1 MKPIDVLHIIRT
13 NSFLRQLVRN
23 NDKIW
28 RIARQNLGP
37 GFPDCPPDIS
47 EIKYAIFVFGKKCMI
62 CGASG
67 PLERKYTVVLRAC
80 HDCLWST
87 LLGTKD
93 PVCVRT
99 RGMVSTLGYDGLRGL
114 LHPIPGTESC
124 QSCYTKGQPG
134 VAEGYDSSDILK
146 LQRDLRQAKKVV
158 EKHKVVKKWEE
169 HFSVRAELRGSIAPW
184 MRLHE
189 PFGDEAAIIQFRGFQ
204 IMMKL
209 YAKVNMDAD
218 GITHATVQRF
228 VRRKDRH
235 HKRIF
240 LQPRL
245 LTDEEWEK
253 IGPRLLLL
261 CRPPPET
268 RSK

>member
-1 MKPIDVLHIIRT
+1 M
-13 NSFLRQLVRN
+13 LVYQ
-23 NDKIW
+23 DMW
-28 RIARQNLGP
+28 
-37 GFPDCPPDIS
+37 
-47 EIKYAIFVFGKKCMI
+47 
-62 CGASG
+62 
-67 PLERKYTVVLRAC
+67 
-80 HDCLWST
+80 

-218 GITHATVQRF
+218 ALREERKTGITSAFFFSRAYSLTKVLGSYF
-228 VRRKDRH
+228 SVVRPRKPEVN
-235 HKRIF
+235 KEKMVVSIIF
-240 LQPRL
+240 
-245 LTDEEWEK
+245 
-253 IGPRLLLL
+253 
-261 CRPPPET
+261 
-268 RSK
+268 